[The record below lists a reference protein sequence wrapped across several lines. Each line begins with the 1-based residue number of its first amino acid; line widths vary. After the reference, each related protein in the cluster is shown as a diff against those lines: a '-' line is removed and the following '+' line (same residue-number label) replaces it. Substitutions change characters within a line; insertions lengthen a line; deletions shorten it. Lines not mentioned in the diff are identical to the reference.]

1 MTASR
6 AIQDRV
12 AGTPDTYAAGRTT
25 FRKLALGTS
34 LVRGRLAVLALTII
48 CIVALAAL
56 KAGGA
61 GSHVT
66 SDALGGVLAVAFV
79 ALALIDFRSSVAV
92 TLFELVLGGA
102 GGHWIDYGP
111 VSGRIFLISVVTL
124 RAAWLTIVD
133 WRRGVHPVLGR
144 YGAHALVLAI
154 LIPAIWIPLGLVDGN
169 SRHNAVADGDA
180 YVFFAF
186 VLVVVT
192 LVRRGEGAWL
202 RKVFFTAC
210 ATSAAAYLGLIVLT
224 VAGAVSLG
232 SVREWL
238 NVRLGMGGVIGY
250 MPNGDFRL
258 FTAGSLFLL
267 VGLVLTAQRLLVR
280 PRDLLLWL
288 LAAVLTADLIATYT
302 RGLWLSAL
310 VAVALLVALEVGGLR
325 QLGFAVAIPT
335 AGGALALLLAP
346 LVGFSLYGYVFSRAA
361 TITAS
366 SRAGLGSRVTNPSFE
381 RSLHGWGVNRAG
393 GRALRIRGT
402 ASAAHSG
409 THSLVLLN
417 SKPDEDAY
425 VFQSLAVKSK
435 TTYAVSAWVN
445 AQALR
450 LPAAGRR
457 GLLVWDGQGGVLYT
471 VPLTHST
478 NGWKRLS
485 FTFPTR
491 AHAGDIQ
498 IRLYSPEGR
507 VFWDDVRIAARGRAA
522 ASSRATGGGV
532 QVSAVAATSATQM
545 MEIQSTAGG
554 GGDVTGEASNAYKV
568 AEAKALWGYIKKRP
582 IYGYG
587 FGKVASD
594 FATGYSYE
602 LSYLDLLLKAGLI
615 GLLLY
620 LSFPLRL
627 IADALRLRRRTPRM
641 PLELARRARR
651 IGASG
656 VVVGVV
662 AGILLAGAT
671 NPYLFAAFGLVSI
684 LVMVGWLEE
693 AQPAGGDRSR
703 TSSGVRR

>member
-6 AIQDRV
+6 AIQERV
-12 AGTPDTYAAGRTT
+12 TGAPDTYTARPTAFRGR
-25 FRKLALGTS
+25 ALGGS
-34 LVRGRLAVLALTII
+34 LARARLAVLALTIV

-61 GSHVT
+61 GSHLT

-133 WRRGVHPVLGR
+133 WRRGLHPVLGR
-144 YGAHALVLAI
+144 YGAHALALAI

-169 SRHNAVADGDA
+169 GAHNAVADGNG
-180 YVFFAF
+180 YLFFAF
-186 VLVVVT
+186 ALVVVT
-192 LVRRGEGAWL
+192 LVRRGDGAWL
-202 RKVFFTAC
+202 RRIFFGAC
-210 ATSAAAYLGLIVLT
+210 ATAAAAYFGLILVT
-224 VAGAVSLG
+224 ASRAVSLS

-238 NVRLGMGGVIGY
+238 NIRLGMGGVTGY
-250 MPNGDFRL
+250 MANGDFRL

-288 LAAVLTADLIATYT
+288 LAAVLTVDLIATYT
-302 RGLWLSAL
+302 RGLWLSAII
-310 VAVALLVALEVGGLR
+310 AVVLLLVFEVRSVR
-325 QLGFAVAIPT
+325 QLGLAVAIPSVIF
-335 AGGALALLLAP
+335 GVALAVAP
-346 LVGFSLYGYVFSRAA
+346 LAGFSLSGYVFNRAA

-366 SRAGLGSRVTNPSFE
+366 GHTGFEGRVANPGFE
-381 RSLHGWGVNRAG
+381 KSLHGWGVNHAG
-393 GRALRIRGT
+393 GKAIRARGT
-402 ASAAHSG
+402 SSSARSG
-409 THSLVLLN
+409 TRGLELAN

-425 VFQSLAVKSK
+425 VFQNLAVKPK

-445 AQALR
+445 ARALR
-450 LPAAGRR
+450 LPAGGGR
-457 GLLVWDGQGGVLYT
+457 GLLVWDAQDGLLYT

-491 AHAGDIQ
+491 THAGAIQ
-498 IRLYSPEGR
+498 IRLYAPEGR
-507 VFWDDVRIAARGRAA
+507 VLWDDVRIGAQGHAG
-522 ASSRATGGGV
+522 ASSRATGDHL
-532 QVSAVAATSATQM
+532 QVSSLPETSATQTM
-545 MEIQSTAGG
+545 AIQSTTGAK
-554 GGDVTGEASNAYKV
+554 GDVAGEASNAYKV
-568 AEAKALWGYIKKRP
+568 AEAKALWGYIRKRP
-582 IYGYG
+582 IYGFG

-594 FATGYSYE
+594 FSTGYSYE
-602 LSYLDLLLKAGLI
+602 LSYLDLTLKAGII
-615 GLLLY
+615 GLLLF

-627 IADALRLRRRTPRM
+627 IADALRLRRSTARR
-641 PLELARRARR
+641 PLECTRR
-651 IGASG
+651 IGAPG

-684 LVMVGWLEE
+684 LVMVAWLEE
-693 AQPAGGDRSR
+693 GMRGRS
-703 TSSGVRR
+703 TT